1 MTMDQYQALAVYAGF
16 LFVVFLGG
24 LVWIKLRKSI
34 VRWFNVK
41 EYYHHDDAGHDP
53 A

>member
-1 MTMDQYQALAVYAGF
+1 MEQYRVLAVYIGL

-24 LVWIKLRKSI
+24 LVWIKLRKSFI
-34 VRWFNVK
+34 RWFNIK
-41 EYYHHDDAGHDP
+41 EYHHHDGTGHNP